1 MQDRIPGG
9 RFVNEGLRVT
19 CDNRSFDV
27 ESSSLCAVV
36 ADVQQKTVWQLSLHI
51 KIPYLNVAQPIL
63 GIDGVIVR
71 DRRGRSARE
80 SVDECQITRG
90 GIRDRVRFR
99 DGKGW
104 VKRKIL
110 NHRSVLREV
119 VVDSIP
125 EPNYRLLQGPPCQSE
140 PRRSVRTPA
149 AIIAG
154 GKRRKNSRPVRV
166 SRRAKAFENAAVV
179 SAEPPVVLATVPRDG
194 IGDRVG
200 LIQCAARRR
209 IAPSAKRREAQAR
222 QP

>member
-36 ADVQQKTVWQLSLHI
+36 ANVQQKTVLQLSLYV

-63 GIDGVIVR
+63 RIDGVIVR

-80 SVDECQITRG
+80 PVDECQITRG

-99 DGKGW
+99 DGKGRL
-104 VKRKIL
+104 KRKIL
-110 NHRSVLREV
+110 NYRSVLREV

-125 EPNYRLLQGPPCQSE
+125 EPNDGLLQGPPRQSE
-140 PRRSVRTPA
+140 PRRNVISIRLNKRCREAAKSRTALAWLDGTRKGEVGTDIQIHDAIMSFRVRT
-149 AIIAG
+149 
-154 GKRRKNSRPVRV
+154 
-166 SRRAKAFENAAVV
+166 VV
-179 SAEPPVVLATVPRDG
+179 FIT
-194 IGDRVG
+194 
-200 LIQCAARRR
+200 
-209 IAPSAKRREAQAR
+209 
-222 QP
+222 